1 MVVKN
6 TLFIK
11 ALEKIEGEAVEAIKP
26 IMEGSSAIMFTTTPN
41 TPAKLIKEYGEKMG
55 KPVLKG
61 AYVQDCAYI
70 GAENLEV
77 LVNIKSR
84 EELIGDL
91 SPLCRH
97 LPAARLQDLSRPY
110 RKKNK
115 NKTNNLI
122 IRNHGRYQKICGRI
136 S

>member
-84 EELIGDL
+84 EELIGDVISALQASAGGKVAGLVKTL
-91 SPLCRH
+91 SE
-97 LPAARLQDLSRPY
+97 
-110 RKKNK
+110 KE
-115 NKTNNLI
+115 
-122 IRNHGRYQKICGRI
+122 
-136 S
+136 